1 MSPKLGV
8 EPVRRDQILNAAFE
22 VIADRSLEATRMRD
36 IASAAGVSHP
46 SVHYY
51 FDTKDQ
57 LIVALLDRL
66 LEQFLS
72 GYEERLADAGDPLA
86 KLRMLLEQQKGLIE
100 HRKDHLEVY
109 YDFWVQATKRP
120 IARRKIRG
128 MYSSWRGTINRILDD
143 GVRQGQFRADRV
155 PQAEFLLVS
164 LFQGAALQ
172 SIVDP
177 ANVDLGAYF
186 AQVDKFIVHFLCH
199 E

>member
-46 SVHYY
+46 SLHYY

-86 KLRMLLEQQKGLIE
+86 KLRVLLEQQKGLIE
-100 HRKDHLEVY
+100 HRKDQLEVY

-120 IARRKIRG
+120 ITRRKIRE

-155 PQAEFLLVS
+155 PQAEFLLVA

-186 AQVDKFIVHFLCH
+186 AQVDKFIVHFLCD

>member
-8 EPVRRDQILNAAFE
+8 EPLRREQILNAAFE
-22 VIADRSLEATRMRD
+22 VIAERSLEATRMRD
-36 IASAAGVSHP
+36 IATAAGISHP
-46 SVHYY
+46 SLHYY

-72 GYEERLADAGDPLA
+72 GHEERLVDAGDPLA
-86 KLRMLLEQQKGLIE
+86 KLRVLLEQQQGLIE
-100 HRKDHLEVY
+100 HRKDQLEVY

-120 IARRKIRG
+120 IVRRKIRE
-128 MYSSWRGTINRILDD
+128 MYSSWRGTLNRILDD

-155 PQAEFLLVS
+155 LQAEFLLIS

-186 AQVDKFIVHFLCH
+186 AQVDKFIVHFLND

>member
-8 EPVRRDQILNAAFE
+8 EPLRREQILNAAFE
-22 VIADRSLEATRMRD
+22 VIAERSLEATRMRD
-36 IASAAGVSHP
+36 IAASAGVSHP
-46 SVHYY
+46 SLHYY
-51 FDTKDQ
+51 FNTKDQ

-66 LEQFLS
+66 LAQFLN
-72 GYEERLADAGDPLA
+72 GVEERLAAAGTPVA
-86 KLRMLLEQQKGLIE
+86 RLRVLLEQQKRLIE
-100 HRKDHLEVY
+100 EHKDRLEVY

-120 IARRKIRG
+120 IVRRKIRE
-128 MYSSWRGTINRILDD
+128 MYSSWRGTINRTLDD
-143 GVRQGQFRADRV
+143 GVKQGQFRADRV

-186 AQVDKFIVHFLCH
+186 DQVDRFIVHFLSD